1 MKRESEQQRRK
12 RIAMLRGETP
22 RFQRTFLSDLANS
35 PSMEFLDKLQE
46 RQRAASP
53 QPMSL
58 PPPPSAA
65 TRLPSTGPS
74 RHEQGGVVRLHN
86 GVTSQT
92 TTVSGYP
99 APRSLAEFEE
109 CDVLPPPLT
118 YAHPHASTS
127 GQAHNTTVSYIAT
140 AHYLYMHNLVS
151 EI

>member
-46 RQRAASP
+46 RQRAATP

-58 PPPPSAA
+58 PPPPVA

-74 RHEQGGVVRLHN
+74 RQSHEQGGVVSGLHN
-86 GVTSQT
+86 GVTFQT

-118 YAHPHASTS
+118 YAQSHASTS
-127 GQAHNTTVSYIAT
+127 GQAHNTSVSYTAT
-140 AHYLYMHNLVS
+140 ALLHAQPS
-151 EI
+151 I